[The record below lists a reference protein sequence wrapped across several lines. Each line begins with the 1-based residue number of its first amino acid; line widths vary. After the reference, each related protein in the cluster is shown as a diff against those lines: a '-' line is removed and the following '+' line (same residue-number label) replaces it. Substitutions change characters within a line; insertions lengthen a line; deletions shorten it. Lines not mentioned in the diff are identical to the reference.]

1 MSGGRKAGVV
11 RAAAM
16 GAMLIAMLATS
27 ACLRART
34 PAPAFVSTP
43 AGAVSQPTTHTVQSG
58 ETLYRIANRF
68 GVSVGRLMSANG
80 IADPKTLRVGQVLV
94 IPGGYRYASKA
105 QADGT
110 LDSAYSV
117 ERSPRQFA
125 WPVHAGVLSSGYGLR
140 NGSMHDGID
149 ISAPPGTPIS
159 AADDG
164 VVIYSGA
171 FKGYGNIVIVRHDN
185 RYVTV
190 YAHNHSNLVREGDRV
205 TRGQK
210 VGVLGTT
217 GRTTGANLHFEVRRD
232 NVARNPLSHLPLVND
247 TPGIVFAAGAGS

>member
-1 MSGGRKAGVV
+1 
-11 RAAAM
+11 
-16 GAMLIAMLATS
+16 
-27 ACLRART
+27 
-34 PAPAFVSTP
+34 
-43 AGAVSQPTTHTVQSG
+43 
-58 ETLYRIANRF
+58 
-68 GVSVGRLMSANG
+68 
-80 IADPKTLRVGQVLV
+80 
-94 IPGGYRYASKA
+94 
-105 QADGT
+105 
-110 LDSAYSV
+110 
-117 ERSPRQFA
+117 
-125 WPVHAGVLSSGYGLR
+125 VHAGVLSSGYGLR

-190 YAHNHSNLVREGDRV
+190 YAHNEYNLVREGDRV

-247 TPGIVFAAGAGS
+247 TPGIVFAAGGGS